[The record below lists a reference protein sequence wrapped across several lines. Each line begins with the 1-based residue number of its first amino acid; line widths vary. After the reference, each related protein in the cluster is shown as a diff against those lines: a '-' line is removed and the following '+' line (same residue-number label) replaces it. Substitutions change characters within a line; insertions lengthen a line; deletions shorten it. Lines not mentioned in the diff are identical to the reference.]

1 MPFNNRLTF
10 VPVALWK
17 VARDQM
23 TEARNYHGIDPDG
36 IAETEADHFGNCPA
50 CGAFIDMRD
59 LGQVLAH
66 VHDAEIEMGEGPEP
80 PLRDGSVQ

>member
-10 VPVALWK
+10 VPVASWTPEGGAGSN
-17 VARDQM
+17 V
-23 TEARNYHGIDPDG
+23 NPDG